1 MPTDDETTP
10 AGDAGGGTPHASA
23 TDEDVEE
30 AVAGTENRR
39 VRVQDDP
46 GSADEW
52 FARGILIT
60 PFVILLVGATA
71 VGVLVWSGQIALDVT
86 LNGSISIGPL
96 VYGFAGLV
104 GVVYVLAAAKEW
116 GIAPVKWVAGAARDY
131 RPNDRE

>member
-1 MPTDDETTP
+1 MPTDDENAP
-10 AGDAGGGTPHASA
+10 AGDAGDATPKVSAS
-23 TDEDVEE
+23 DEGVQD
-30 AVAGTENRR
+30 AVVATENQP

-60 PFVILLVGATA
+60 PFVLLVVGATA
-71 VGVLVWSGQIALDVT
+71 VGVLVWSGQIDLDVT
-86 LNGSISIGPL
+86 VGGTISIGPL
-96 VYGFAGLV
+96 VYGFAALV

-131 RPNDRE
+131 RPNDDK